1 MISDTA
7 RIHNDV
13 PEVHFDSDG
22 FDNLEICHSVPL
34 LTTSY
39 NAIDYLVRHDRDF
52 LSPA

>member
-1 MISDTA
+1 MISDPA

-34 LTTSY
+34 LTMPSIISLGT
-39 NAIDYLVRHDRDF
+39 IEIF
-52 LSPA
+52 